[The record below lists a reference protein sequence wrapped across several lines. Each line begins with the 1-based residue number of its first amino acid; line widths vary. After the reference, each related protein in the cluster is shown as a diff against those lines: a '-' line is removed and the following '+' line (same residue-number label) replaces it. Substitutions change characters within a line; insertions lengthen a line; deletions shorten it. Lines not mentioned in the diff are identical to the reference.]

1 MRWLHQGISLLHTS
15 FCGLYISSIKWEGN
29 WVTGGK
35 LSLCILPS
43 SYNLSSSSH
52 SSNPWGIWNCI
63 YFGGPDTFRQH
74 SQFILLYGSKPTSWW
89 CRSESQDPAPEL
101 AHLHRSMV
109 EPGKCSTRWPVGCPQ
124 DIWGRHPRRL
134 GLWGRG
140 PSSWMSSK
148 LLCVDTRLGHYCLEP
163 RRRVAIKRGFLLPS
177 PCLKSFDLLS

>member
-1 MRWLHQGISLLHTS
+1 MGWLHQGISLLQTS
-15 FCGLYISSIKWEGN
+15 FCGLYTSSVKWEGQG
-29 WVTGGK
+29 WVVFMYISLLIQLILVGFFESLRNLK
-35 LSLCILPS
+35 L
-43 SYNLSSSSH
+43 
-52 SSNPWGIWNCI
+52 
-63 YFGGPDTFRQH
+63 YFRGPDTFWQH

-109 EPGKCSTRWPVGCPQ
+109 EPGKCRTGWPVGCPQ

-163 RRRVAIKRGFLLPS
+163 RRRVAIKRGFLFPS